1 MSMTIGISTEM
12 VMAEVR
18 ALAAAH
24 NLVTDAGRRVVDL
37 FAVLN
42 EDHVMTFGQLLTDSY
57 TDVAGEMMEWVESLD
72 DPGVVTGSGAAAIL
86 EVTLSASRITERDAS
101 ECLPMVRRLWERA
114 IAMGMMAGITG
125 VADPAGSAEWRRLR
139 HEAVGEMRRQLTGM
153 TDRKARIRA
162 GF

>member
-24 NLVTDAGRRVVDL
+24 NLVTDAGKRGVDL

-42 EDHVMTFGQLLTDSY
+42 EDHGMTFGQLLTDSY
-57 TDVAGEMMEWVESLD
+57 TDVAGDMMEWVEMMD
-72 DPGVVTGSGAAAIL
+72 DPGVVTAGGVDAIL
-86 EVTLSASRITERDAS
+86 EVTLSASRMAEQDAPES
-101 ECLPMVRRLWERA
+101 LPMVRRLWERA
-114 IAMGMMAGITG
+114 IAMGMMAAITG
-125 VADPAGSAEWRRLR
+125 VADQAAGAEWRRLR
-139 HEAVGEMRRQLTGM
+139 HEAVGEMRRQLTGVGS
-153 TDRKARIRA
+153 RKVRIRA